1 MCCLYLSDKL
11 LGPLYRWKQY
21 TPLKPL
27 CLHTS
32 KKCKVPEDGTFIRP
46 TAVTSNLACLFHAYL
61 YWLNLIV
68 LHFSGLENY
77 QSVDLLQD
85 LIKSLYCCSEMK
97 KLQRKPHFKYLQL
110 FCKNFY
116 SSTLNCQKKIFIMLY
131 AF

>member
-1 MCCLYLSDKL
+1 MCCLYLPEEL
-11 LGPLYRWKQY
+11 LGSFYRQKQG
-21 TPLKPL
+21 TPLKHS

-32 KKCKVPEDGTFIRP
+32 IECKVPEEGSFIRP
-46 TAVTSNLACLFHAYL
+46 TAVTSNLAYLFHAYL

-77 QSVDLLQD
+77 RSVDLLQG
-85 LIKSLYCCSEMK
+85 LIKSLCCCSEMK

-110 FCKNFY
+110 FCKNVY
-116 SSTLNCQKKIFIMLY
+116 SSTLNCQKKTFIILS